1 MVAAPA
7 PAEGGAAEGA
17 APKRVSFTG
26 GEQRLGAG
34 AGAVAWPTRN
44 GPAPQPPTR
53 QHLEPAPLRP
63 LLHLPPHLHYH
74 SESESG
80 SEAGEVQR
88 ILTRHR
94 PGAGPPPPPAA
105 NKGSTKKKRKFGREA
120 RFSSDVQYVLS
131 CLFIC
136 VCSFNKIKCPVFVIC
151 PTVLYGR
158 NIVSY
163 DY

>member
-94 PGAGPPPPPAA
+94 P
-105 NKGSTKKKRKFGREA
+105 A